1 MRNQGSYGVGRGDP
15 RAASGERRPGAC
27 LPQRVLLEGKPDF
40 WNVCVEMGEA
50 APVGLCVRW
59 GRAGPGILRSK
70 GPGPG
75 AWLPPDPRFLGF
87 RSPVLGCRIHAGE
100 CPPSN
105 GLDPV
110 RKEINKKGWEGGWGV
125 RTAWAIQSRPRAQA
139 MEAANPG
146 HARAGI
152 RVSLG
157 LGPRYRGLR
166 GPR

>member
-1 MRNQGSYGVGRGDP
+1 MRNQGSYGVGRGGP

-27 LPQRVLLEGKPDF
+27 LPQRVLPEGKPDF

-50 APVGLCVRW
+50 PRGSVCALGA
-59 GRAGPGILRSK
+59 GRARDPK
-70 GPGPG
+70 EQGPGPG
-75 AWLPPDPRFLGF
+75 AWLPPDPRLLGL
-87 RSPVLGCRIHAGE
+87 RSPVLGAGNMQGSV
-100 CPPSN
+100 PPS

-110 RKEINKKGWEGGWGV
+110 RKEINKKGGEGGRGV
-125 RTAWAIQSRPRAQA
+125 RTAWAVQSRPGAQA
-139 MEAANPG
+139 TEANPG
-146 HARAGI
+146 HAQAGV